1 MCKYKRQRNFCVNLL
16 RITKRNFRNLNEKKV
31 SDNRTFWK
39 EIKSYFNDKGCMSS
53 QTTLVERDKIIHK
66 DKEIAET
73 MNKYFVN
80 ITKTLRL
87 KRSKKYNTNDI
98 DILTSQF
105 KDHASIKKI
114 ELSYPEIVPD
124 TFKFTLVSSED
135 VKKEIMNLNVKKSSS
150 SKAIPATILKQ
161 SVHIYLPFLTNCI
174 NHSFVANKF
183 PDELKLSE
191 VIPLYK
197 KLDPLKKENY
207 RPVSLLPH
215 VSKVFERI
223 IYKQIMSYVTNLLS
237 DYITGFRKS
246 HGSQHCLVKML
257 ENWKSA
263 LDKSES
269 VCALFMDLSKAF
281 DTINHDLLL
290 AKLKAYGFSREALT
304 LMCSYLK
311 NRKQKVVINNSAST
325 TQTVI
330 AGVPQGSIDGP
341 LLFNLFI
348 NDLVL
353 FIEYTALGNYADDN
367 NLSITG
373 TNIENIKKLLLADF
387 KTVIEWFSDNYMIIN
402 PDKCKYM
409 CMGKNSYDNDT
420 LSLNEFNLKNSDHE
434 IILGITIDRKLTF
447 NKHIKNL
454 CKKAG
459 QKLSALLRISPYLD
473 ENKKK
478 LLYCSMI
485 KSQFNYCPLVWMFC
499 SRKSNNLINKVQER
513 ALRLITNDYQSS
525 FNILLDK
532 CNEF

>member
-1 MCKYKRQRNFCVNLL
+1 
-16 RITKRNFRNLNEKKV
+16 
-31 SDNRTFWK
+31 
-39 EIKSYFNDKGCMSS
+39 
-53 QTTLVERDKIIHK
+53 
-66 DKEIAET
+66 

-80 ITKTLRL
+80 ITKTLHL
-87 KRSKKYNTNDI
+87 KWSKKCNTNDI

-105 KDHASIKKI
+105 KDYASIKKI
-114 ELSYPEIVPD
+114 ELNYPEIVPN

-135 VKKEIMNLNVKKSSS
+135 VKKEIMNLNVKKSLS

-161 SVHIYLPFLTNCI
+161 SLHIYLPFLTNCI
-174 NHSFVANKF
+174 NHSFITKKF

-223 IYKQIMSYVTNLLS
+223 IYKQIMSYVTNLFS

-269 VCALFMDLSKAF
+269 VSALFMDLSKAF

-290 AKLKAYGFSREALT
+290 AKLRAYGFSREALS

-311 NRKQKVVINNSAST
+311 NCKQKVVINNSAST
-325 TQTVI
+325 TKTVI

-353 FIEYTALGNYADDN
+353 FI
-367 NLSITG
+367 
-373 TNIENIKKLLLADF
+373 K
-387 KTVIEWFSDNYMIIN
+387 
-402 PDKCKYM
+402 
-409 CMGKNSYDNDT
+409 
-420 LSLNEFNLKNSDHE
+420 
-434 IILGITIDRKLTF
+434 
-447 NKHIKNL
+447 
-454 CKKAG
+454 
-459 QKLSALLRISPYLD
+459 
-473 ENKKK
+473 
-478 LLYCSMI
+478 
-485 KSQFNYCPLVWMFC
+485 
-499 SRKSNNLINKVQER
+499 
-513 ALRLITNDYQSS
+513 
-525 FNILLDK
+525 
-532 CNEF
+532 

>member
-1 MCKYKRQRNFCVNLL
+1 M
-16 RITKRNFRNLNEKKV
+16 
-31 SDNRTFWK
+31 
-39 EIKSYFNDKGCMSS
+39 
-53 QTTLVERDKIIHK
+53 
-66 DKEIAET
+66 
-73 MNKYFVN
+73 
-80 ITKTLRL
+80 
-87 KRSKKYNTNDI
+87 
-98 DILTSQF
+98 
-105 KDHASIKKI
+105 
-114 ELSYPEIVPD
+114 
-124 TFKFTLVSSED
+124 
-135 VKKEIMNLNVKKSSS
+135 
-150 SKAIPATILKQ
+150 
-161 SVHIYLPFLTNCI
+161 
-174 NHSFVANKF
+174 
-183 PDELKLSE
+183 
-191 VIPLYK
+191 
-197 KLDPLKKENY
+197 
-207 RPVSLLPH
+207 
-215 VSKVFERI
+215 
-223 IYKQIMSYVTNLLS
+223 
-237 DYITGFRKS
+237 TGFRKS
-246 HGSQHCLVKML
+246 RGSQHCLLKML

-532 CNEF
+532 CNEFSIQQRNLEALMIELYKIIHQIAPPIMNSLFVFRENTHNIRNYQILSNNVRKTVRYGLETIFCRSHFLWANLPQAYKLQKSLSAFKRKMRQWNGEICVSRLCKVYEPNIGFI

>member
-1 MCKYKRQRNFCVNLL
+1 M
-16 RITKRNFRNLNEKKV
+16 RITKRNIFKIINEKKI

-39 EIKSYFNDKGCMSS
+39 EIKPYFNDKGGMSS
-53 QTTLVERDKIIHK
+53 KITLVERDKIIHK

-290 AKLKAYGFSREALT
+290 AKLKAYGFSKDALT

-311 NRKQKVVINNSAST
+311 DRKQNVVINNSAST

-330 AGVPQGSIDGP
+330 AGV
-341 LLFNLFI
+341 L
-348 NDLVL
+348 
-353 FIEYTALGNYADDN
+353 
-367 NLSITG
+367 
-373 TNIENIKKLLLADF
+373 
-387 KTVIEWFSDNYMIIN
+387 
-402 PDKCKYM
+402 
-409 CMGKNSYDNDT
+409 
-420 LSLNEFNLKNSDHE
+420 
-434 IILGITIDRKLTF
+434 
-447 NKHIKNL
+447 
-454 CKKAG
+454 
-459 QKLSALLRISPYLD
+459 
-473 ENKKK
+473 
-478 LLYCSMI
+478 
-485 KSQFNYCPLVWMFC
+485 
-499 SRKSNNLINKVQER
+499 
-513 ALRLITNDYQSS
+513 
-525 FNILLDK
+525 
-532 CNEF
+532 

>member
-1 MCKYKRQRNFCVNLL
+1 MSKELRKNIMLRSKLKNSFNKDRSYENWCKYKRQRNFCVNLL
-16 RITKRNFRNLNEKKV
+16 RKTKRNFFKNVNEKKI

-39 EIKSYFNDKGCMSS
+39 EIKPYFNDKGGMSS
-53 QTTLVERDKIIHK
+53 KITLVERDKIIHK

-80 ITKTLRL
+80 ITKILRL

-105 KDHASIKKI
+105 KDLASIKKI
-114 ELSYPEIVPD
+114 ELSDPEIVPD

-135 VKKEIMNLNVKKSSS
+135 VKKEIMNLNFKKSSS

-183 PDELKLSE
+183 PDELNLSE

-197 KLDPLKKENY
+197 KLGPLKKENY

-223 IYKQIMSYVTNLLS
+223 IYKQIMSYVTNLFS

-246 HGSQHCLVKML
+246 HGSQHCLVKIL
-257 ENWKSA
+257 ENWESA

-269 VCALFMDLSKAF
+269 VCALFMDS
-281 DTINHDLLL
+281 
-290 AKLKAYGFSREALT
+290 
-304 LMCSYLK
+304 
-311 NRKQKVVINNSAST
+311 
-325 TQTVI
+325 QTVI

-367 NLSITG
+367 NLSKTG

-409 CMGKNSYDNDT
+409 CMGKNSYDSDT

-447 NKHIKNL
+447 NKHIKN
-454 CKKAG
+454 
-459 QKLSALLRISPYLD
+459 
-473 ENKKK
+473 
-478 LLYCSMI
+478 
-485 KSQFNYCPLVWMFC
+485 
-499 SRKSNNLINKVQER
+499 
-513 ALRLITNDYQSS
+513 
-525 FNILLDK
+525 
-532 CNEF
+532 